1 MTNKE
6 AIEHLKNINSRYPCS
21 LDSTF
26 RDECEMIAI
35 NLAIKA
41 LEEHEQGKFECR
53 IKIKDLIAMLLEFD
67 MNEKATICTT
77 DEYNENNIVI
87 SITDMRGKEE

>member
-1 MTNKE
+1 MTNEE

-26 RDECEMIAI
+26 RDECEQIAL

-41 LEEHEQGKFECR
+41 LEKSPQGELANEVWQLYEKHQAHLATHVIEFGD
-53 IKIKDLIAMLLEFD
+53 DLKELL
-67 MNEKATICTT
+67 
-77 DEYNENNIVI
+77 
-87 SITDMRGKEE
+87 GKYQKNGG